1 MTTLKTFIRWPGN
14 KSKHFGKFEKYLPD
28 YDQYDRYVEPFLG
41 SGAVFLK
48 IEPENWIINDL
59 NKDNINCW
67 KTVRDHPEYLTREIE
82 KFGKKFKKMSKEKKE
97 ETCFEI
103 TEEKLPNMN
112 YDKKRA
118 LNYLNM
124 SCCSFNGMIFKN
136 NKFVFPHLCPSI
148 GIKKKYYFM
157 SDTKLDNIE
166 NVSEFLNETEGKI
179 YNTDYKDI
187 LCMTKKGDFVFLDPP
202 YIEDHD
208 YTFNYNEGDDYLNNA
223 FLNELLEECNKLD
236 DKGVM
241 WMMTQ
246 AETKDVKKIFKNY
259 NIKKFKVYRVSIG
272 DYVNELVIMNY

>member
-14 KSKHFGKFEKYLPD
+14 KSKHFGKFEKFLPD
-28 YDQYDRYVEPFLG
+28 YDEYDRYVEPFLG

-48 IEPENWIINDL
+48 IQPENWIINDL

-82 KFGKKFKKMSKEKKE
+82 KFGKKFKKMKPKKKKV
-97 ETCFEI
+97 ETCKNIIEK
-103 TEEKLPNMN
+103 KLPNMK

-118 LNYLNM
+118 VNYM
-124 SCCSFNGMIFKN
+124 IMKDCSFCGVILID
-136 NKFVFPHLCPSI
+136 NKFKFPSLCPSI
-148 GIKKKYYFM
+148 TSKNKYFFM

-166 NVSEFLNETEGKI
+166 NVSEFLNETKGKI

-208 YTFNYNEGDDYLNNA
+208 YTFNYNENEELDNN
-223 FLNELLEECNKLD
+223 FLEDLLEECNKLD

-246 AETKDVKKIFKNY
+246 AETKDVKKVFKGY
-259 NIKKFKVYRVSIG
+259 NIKKFKVYRVSIN